1 MKERFHAKNPRSM
14 WCRFHV
20 QTSGCTLTAQQP
32 LNNIVRVAIQ
42 ALAAV
47 LGGCQSLHTNSY
59 DEALCLPSWQAVT
72 IALRTQQIIAYE
84 TGVTDTVDPLGGSY
98 YVEWLTREMEERAM
112 EYIQKIDDM
121 GGIIPAIEKGFI
133 VREISDA
140 AYRYQREIEEKKRII
155 VGVNEFVMEEEP
167 VKIELFRVD
176 PEVEKKQ
183 IERVNEIRRTR
194 NNKKVKEL
202 LEELRR
208 AAEKNENVMPYVLK
222 AVKAYATLGEIIGT
236 LKEVYGEYKP
246 EVII

>member
-1 MKERFHAKNPRSM
+1 
-14 WCRFHV
+14 
-20 QTSGCTLTAQQP
+20 
-32 LNNIVRVAIQ
+32 
-42 ALAAV
+42 
-47 LGGCQSLHTNSY
+47 
-59 DEALCLPSWQAVT
+59 
-72 IALRTQQIIAYE
+72 
-84 TGVTDTVDPLGGSY
+84 
-98 YVEWLTREMEERAM
+98 M

-121 GGIIPAIEKGFI
+121 GGIIPTIEKGFI

-183 IERVNEIRRTR
+183 IERVNDIRKTR

-246 EVII
+246 ETII